1 MFGLIKQLAKL
12 ITIAKNLPKIP
23 PLVTQLTKPEDIALT
38 LAMGMVGDD
47 IDQMVQSNSQ
57 NLNEITQSLE
67 QTSQERIQEVQ
78 DSTASEEVKQQEI
91 SRINQERIQQISQIT
106 EGSSEAIKSAVEQK
120 VQDKAKSMEPAIQ
133 AALAP
138 LLALI
143 GIPSAIVYLIDKIS
157 GASKAAEVLSTI
169 GSDIS
174 QPNSSVS
181 NPGVT
186 SADDAEAAFNS
197 DINSAEAA
205 AGADGGYPVGS
216 TIVDKEVLLTFS
228 QVEDPTFE
236 YDENGVAIP
245 RLNLFVKDEDVKD
258 NPNYNLTLKSYGVNF
273 PSNQKDRV
281 TYFIS
286 ENGEITINWRY
297 ASIDTNISNPRFDS
311 SITFEVGGDKIN
323 RRRFFPDGTTRARNT
338 FVIPIRF
345 ASTYPEQ

>member
-38 LAMGMVGDD
+38 LAMGMVGDE

-67 QTSQERIQEVQ
+67 QTSRERIQEVQ
-78 DSTASEEVKQQEI
+78 SSTASEVVKQQEI

-106 EGSSEAIKSAVEQK
+106 EGSAETIKLAVEQK

-143 GIPSAIVYLIDKIS
+143 GIPSAIVYLIEKIS
-157 GASKAAEVLSTI
+157 GASKAADVLSTI

-181 NPGVT
+181 NPGII
-186 SADDAEAAFNS
+186 SADDAESAFNN
-197 DINSAEAA
+197 DINSAEG
-205 AGADGGYPVGS
+205 AGDGYPVGS

-228 QVEDPTFE
+228 RVEDPAFE
-236 YDENGVAIP
+236 YDDNGVAIP

-273 PSNQKDRV
+273 PSNQKDRI
-281 TYFIS
+281 TYNIKDD
-286 ENGEITINWRY
+286 GQINVFWRY
-297 ASIDTNISNPRFDS
+297 ASIDTNISQPRFDS
-311 SITFEVGGDKIN
+311 SITFSVGADKIN